1 MLGRALADG
10 DVEAGLRVC
19 VSMRPVWIIQ
29 GSFAE
34 GANWT
39 DAFLA
44 ADPSGVR
51 EPVLGAGLV
60 GRAQLTMATD
70 PDAARQFAIDGLA
83 LCRADGSEF
92 WAASALN
99 LLAEAALHARELAEA
114 TARADAALAVAK
126 PAGDRWNEGYAAGT
140 LAAAAAFRGDLDQ
153 AKQLAETALE
163 IADEIDQQW
172 GAARA
177 LMGLGDLARLTGH
190 LDQAR
195 QRYEKAL
202 GILREIRA
210 KPEIARCQAGLGRIA
225 LSQGDL
231 ALARQYLGASLEL
244 SQQAGSRIG
253 VIRGIEA
260 FAGLAADLG
269 EVPVAVRLA
278 GAAAALRA
286 QAGLPAGNRTGPV
299 LAAAASLGEGS
310 ASQLLA
316 EGAALTSD
324 EAVALALSIG
334 ADAQPVS
341 GPAGSPA
348 AALTPR
354 EREIAD
360 LIAGGSSNKDLAG
373 RLFVTPATAARH
385 VANISAKLGVSSRA
399 QIAAWVRATYGD
411 RTGR

>member
-1 MLGRALADG
+1 M
-10 DVEAGLRVC
+10 
-19 VSMRPVWIIQ
+19 PW
-29 GSFAE
+29 
-34 GANWT
+34 
-39 DAFLA
+39 
-44 ADPSGVR
+44 PS
-51 EPVLGAGLV
+51 
-60 GRAQLTMATD
+60 
-70 PDAARQFAIDGLA
+70 
-83 LCRADGSEF
+83 
-92 WAASALN
+92 
-99 LLAEAALHARELAEA
+99 
-114 TARADAALAVAK
+114 
-126 PAGDRWNEGYAAGT
+126 AGDRWNEGYAAGT
-140 LAAAAAFRGDLDQ
+140 LAAAAAFLGDLDQ

-202 GILREIRA
+202 GILREIMA

-225 LSQGDL
+225 MSQGDL
-231 ALARQYLGASLEL
+231 PLARQHLGASLEL

-260 FAGLAADLG
+260 FAALAIELHEMAA
-269 EVPVAVRLA
+269 AVRLA
-278 GAAAALRA
+278 GAAAARREE
-286 QAGLPAGNRTGPV
+286 AGLPAGNRTGPV
-299 LAAAASLGEGS
+299 LAAAGSLGEGS

-316 EGAALTSD
+316 EGSALTSD
-324 EAVALALSIG
+324 EAVTLALSVG
-334 ADAQPVS
+334 AGRA
-341 GPAGSPA
+341 GRAGRAGSAGSHAAPD

-360 LIAGGSSNKDLAG
+360 LIAAGSSNKDIAE

-385 VANISAKLGVSSRA
+385 IANISAKLGVSSRA

-411 RTGR
+411 QTGR